1 MAFSN
6 STDMMDSDGV
16 TTAGGVG
23 DGPSSLREGLK
34 MVKGAKN
41 FMDAYAFNVAQHQ
54 NYPVS

>member
-1 MAFSN
+1 VKVALYLVWRLA
-6 STDMMDSDGV
+6 DMMDSDGV
-16 TTAGGVG
+16 VTAGGVG

-41 FMDAYAFNVAQHQ
+41 FNVAQHQ